1 MEKLLNYL
9 SDLKTNF
16 NAIGLKA
23 EFETEGASFDD
34 ICLLKELSTKSELPL
49 SVKIGGCGDIRSLID
64 TQRIKANTIVAPM
77 IESPYALQK
86 FVESYKQVYGN
97 SEQKPNLYINIETLE
112 AINNLNLI
120 FESEYMRDI
129 FGIVLGRGD
138 LAQSLDITVDNKKI
152 EDIIQL
158 IITRTKSYGKKLI
171 IGGKILPENIGHF
184 NNTGISGIETRKI
197 IFKPPVNKEGIIRAI
212 EFEIKWLESKH
223 SKNNLDII
231 RLEELHKRINDITK
245 FIV

>member
-34 ICLLKELSTKSELPL
+34 ICLLKELSTKSGLSL

-97 SEQKPNLYINIETLE
+97 SEQKPNLYINIETICAFE
-112 AINNLNLI
+112 NIHKI
-120 FESEYMRDI
+120 FQDKCMEYI
-129 FGIVLGRGD
+129 HGIVIGRGD
-138 LAQSLDITVDNKKI
+138 LAESLKIDVNDNKVSDITN
-152 EDIIQL
+152 QL
-158 IITRTKSYGKKLI
+158 ILITQKYNKKLI
-171 IGGKILPENIGHF
+171 IGGKISPDNIL
-184 NNTGISGIETRKI
+184 NIPQQQISGIETRKV
-197 IFKPPVNKEGIIRAI
+197 IFEPPVKKEGIIKAL
-212 EFEIKWLESKH
+212 EFEIEWL
-223 SKNNLDII
+223 KNKNDKNIFDKK
-231 RLEELHKRINDITK
+231 RLEELSKRILNA
-245 FIV
+245 